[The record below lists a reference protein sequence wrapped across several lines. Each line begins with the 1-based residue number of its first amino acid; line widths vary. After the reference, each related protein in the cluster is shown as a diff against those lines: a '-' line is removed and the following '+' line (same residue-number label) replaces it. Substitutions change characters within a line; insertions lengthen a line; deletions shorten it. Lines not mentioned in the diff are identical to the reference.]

1 MSREVEMKQLLL
13 VCDLDNTVLYSY
25 HQKQPGD
32 VCVERVEEREQGFM
46 PLKAFRLLDA
56 LWDKICF
63 VPVTTRSME
72 QYQRIQWPKKQVPE
86 LAFTDNGA
94 VLLRNGHPD
103 AEWARHSRS
112 LAQKYT
118 PAMREI
124 QPVLSSRDG
133 IISCRMVDGLF
144 LYAHFRTEEAA
155 AAWPYWNQT
164 VLRLYHSGRKL
175 YFLPPGIDKGAA
187 VKRLRIEREQSLI
200 VCAGDSEMDVTML
213 ESADLALLPAEGIPS
228 FPSGRACCWCPASVS
243 FPEFVFS
250 CAQSLLK

>member
-1 MSREVEMKQLLL
+1 MKQLLL

-63 VPVTTRSME
+63 VPVTT
-72 QYQRIQWPKKQVPE
+72 RIQWPKKQVPE

-144 LYAHFRTEEAA
+144 LYALFRTEEAAAA

-164 VLRLYHSGRKL
+164 VLRRTIQGESFIFCRQEST
-175 YFLPPGIDKGAA
+175 KG
-187 VKRLRIEREQSLI
+187 
-200 VCAGDSEMDVTML
+200 
-213 ESADLALLPAEGIPS
+213 LL
-228 FPSGRACCWCPASVS
+228 
-243 FPEFVFS
+243 
-250 CAQSLLK
+250 